1 MSFDFS
7 TLKWSWIIVGTIVSL
22 VLTIVLQLAL
32 QFGYGLVIGI
42 QMRGAPPQEVLI
54 AAFSSPL
61 FQALFVLLAGVAV
74 LIGARLAGRRS
85 EDNPQLAGLLVGIL
99 AAVVGAL
106 LTRFLS
112 GSQGIWSI
120 LSLIVILVAGW
131 LGGWLASRRKVD
143 EPQAV
148 YQ

>member
-7 TLKWSWIIVGTIVSL
+7 TLKWSWIIVGTIVGL

-42 QMRGAPPQEVLI
+42 QMRGTPPQEVLI

-61 FQALFVLLAGVAV
+61 FQALSVLLAGIGVM
-74 LIGARLAGRRS
+74 IGARLAGRRS
-85 EDNPQLAGLLVGIL
+85 EDNPQLAGLLAGIL
-99 AAVVGAL
+99 AAVVLAVLAPFPSGAEGL
-106 LTRFLS
+106 
-112 GSQGIWSI
+112 WVI
-120 LSLIVILVAGW
+120 LGLIVALVASW
-131 LGGWLASRRKVD
+131 LGGWLASRGKTD
-143 EPQAV
+143 EFQRA